1 MEYNKPGSGSQKR
14 IYRELRGIQRE
25 QREKNSSLEEQL
37 VLLNSKLDNLSE
49 MLVSTQKILL
59 DSICNKC
66 DDSIVIQSD
75 NHKELMEKVKIVE
88 DVIKK
93 YSCDHSEHLDTN
105 YNQLQDLMKIII
117 ANELLK
123 PLNLE
128 LESRI

>member
-66 DDSIVIQSD
+66 DEI
-75 NHKELMEKVKIVE
+75 
-88 DVIKK
+88 
-93 YSCDHSEHLDTN
+93 
-105 YNQLQDLMKIII
+105 
-117 ANELLK
+117 
-123 PLNLE
+123 
-128 LESRI
+128 